1 MGNMKKAEMY
11 YLLKVKELSG
21 WLKDQNGRG
30 KFVWSTSN
38 SYKEKKVPPQFRK
51 YQRNRRILSINSK
64 ARTHWLDAGFHVLD
78 VFHITMACQA
88 RTCTNDGS
96 HYNQMVNMAKAQVL
110 LNYFCQPPTC
120 KKLEPS

>member
-1 MGNMKKAEMY
+1 MKKAEMY

-51 YQRNRRILSINSK
+51 YQRNRRILSIK
-64 ARTHWLDAGFHVLD
+64 TAKLAHT
-78 VFHITMACQA
+78 
-88 RTCTNDGS
+88 GS
-96 HYNQMVNMAKAQVL
+96 MLAFLCWM
-110 LNYFCQPPTC
+110 FFI
-120 KKLEPS
+120 

>member
-51 YQRNRRILSINSK
+51 YQRNRRIL
-64 ARTHWLDAGFHVLD
+64 V
-78 VFHITMACQA
+78 
-88 RTCTNDGS
+88 
-96 HYNQMVNMAKAQVL
+96 
-110 LNYFCQPPTC
+110 
-120 KKLEPS
+120 